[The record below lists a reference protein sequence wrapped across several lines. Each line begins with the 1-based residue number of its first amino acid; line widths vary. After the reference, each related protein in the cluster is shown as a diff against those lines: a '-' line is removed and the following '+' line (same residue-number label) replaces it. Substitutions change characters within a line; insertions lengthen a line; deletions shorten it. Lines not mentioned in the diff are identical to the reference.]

1 MIKKVFRWNVGT
13 ILVIALFFV
22 ALQAQK
28 IEDVDGIRLIHNEK
42 TGKWG
47 NNPKVVVEFVRM
59 IGDIESDDENVLFYM
74 PSDIA
79 FDSQGNIYILDSGNH
94 RIQKFDSDGKYI
106 ASLGNRGQGPGEFQY
121 PLSLEIDSEGFM
133 HISDA
138 GNQRIQVL
146 KPSGANHK
154 TIGKPKDRVGII
166 RILPSGE
173 LIMGGGGFMSFG
185 PMGME
190 EDKELPGLLKVLDP
204 DGEILRDFGEQR
216 DFKDFLL
223 NRMGNQIHFSAD
235 GNNNTYIAFDFQNRI
250 EKYSSDGKL
259 LWRSDRKLDYSMA
272 PPKAKGSM
280 KGSGGRR
287 FIQMPQ
293 MNKCS
298 GGIAVDD
305 EGRIWVVAL
314 KRQLKEDEQV
324 QLNAQVSMSDTGQR
338 SMALSVGGNTDV
350 RKTDMYEL
358 EIYDPQGIL
367 LGKLPIDHFIDDIKI
382 KADRLYLLDKLRG
395 MQYYEYKIIDR

>member
-1 MIKKVFRWNVGT
+1 MKKVFGWNVGT
-13 ILVIALFFV
+13 ILVIALFLV
-22 ALQAQK
+22 ALHAQK
-28 IEDVDGIRLIHNEK
+28 IEDVEGIRFIHNEK

-47 NNPKVVVEFVRM
+47 NHPKVVLEFVRT

-79 FDSQGNIYILDSGNH
+79 FDSKGNIYILDSGNH
-94 RIQKFDSDGKYI
+94 RIQKFDSEGKYI
-106 ASLGNRGQGPGEFQY
+106 ASIGNKGQGPGEFQY

-185 PMGME
+185 PRGME
-190 EDKELPGLLKVLDP
+190 EDKELPGLIKRLDP
-204 DGEILRDFGEQR
+204 DGEIQKDFGEQR
-216 DFKDFLL
+216 DFKDILL

-235 GNNNTYIAFDFQNRI
+235 GSNNTYIAFDYQNRI
-250 EKYSSDGKL
+250 EKYTSDGKL
-259 LWRSDRKLDYSMA
+259 LWRSDRKLNYSMD

-287 FIQMPQ
+287 MIQMPQ

-305 EGRIWVVAL
+305 EGRIWIVAL

-324 QLNAQVSMSDTGQR
+324 QLRAQVSMSDTGQR

-350 RKTDMYEL
+350 IKTDMYEL

-395 MQYYEYKIIDR
+395 MQYHEYKIIDR